1 MQITIKPY
9 NKQKLSNNRKESM
22 VIVGQKAP
30 EFTLRDQNDMP
41 VSLNSFKGK
50 KVLVYFYPRASTP
63 GCTVQACALRDVKSE
78 FDSLNVVILGL
89 SPDTPKKLTN
99 FTNKQEL
106 NFTLLADE
114 EHAICEAY
122 GVWQLKKFMGKEF
135 MGVVR
140 TSFLIDENGNLE
152 HIFNKFK
159 TKDHHEVVLT
169 YLRNK

>member
-1 MQITIKPY
+1 MKTLTQG
-9 NKQKLSNNRKESM
+9 EM
-22 VIVGQKAP
+22 AP
-30 EFTLRDQNDMP
+30 DFTLQNQNDES
-41 VSLNSFKGK
+41 VSLADFKGK

-63 GCTVQACALRDVKSE
+63 GCTVQACALRDTKSE
-78 FDSLNVVILGL
+78 LDELNVVIIGI

-114 EHAICEAY
+114 DHAVCEAY
-122 GVWQLKKFMGKEF
+122 GVWQLKKFMGREN

-140 TSFLIDENGNLE
+140 TSFLIDESGNIE

-159 TKDHHEVVLT
+159 TKDHHEVVLK
-169 YLRNK
+169 YIQDNS